1 MNDTVDQQD
10 LEKAVVRAVND
21 IIRNREKH
29 LAGWNKMTES
39 GTALERLRARQM
51 IEITNQPE
59 LNIFVPELT
68 QLILYEVTVL
78 GAKTFEFV
86 FMDGSRKR
94 IQLGTASAA

>member
-1 MNDTVDQQD
+1 
-10 LEKAVVRAVND
+10 
-21 IIRNREKH
+21 
-29 LAGWNKMTES
+29 
-39 GTALERLRARQM
+39 M

>member
-1 MNDTVDQQD
+1 MNDTVDQRD
-10 LEKAVVRAVND
+10 LEKAVVRAVNE
-21 IIRNREKH
+21 IIHNSEKH
-29 LAGWNKMTES
+29 LARWNKMAGG

-51 IEITNQPE
+51 IEITKQPE

-86 FMDGSRKR
+86 FMDGCRKQ